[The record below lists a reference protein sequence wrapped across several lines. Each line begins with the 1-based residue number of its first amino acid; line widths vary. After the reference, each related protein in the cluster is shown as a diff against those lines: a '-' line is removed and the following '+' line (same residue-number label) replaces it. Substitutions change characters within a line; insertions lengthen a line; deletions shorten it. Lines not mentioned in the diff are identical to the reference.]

1 MPEDS
6 RTEAPTAERRRKA
19 REEGRVAIS
28 HDLAG
33 GLALIAACMTARAS
47 LPRFLDA
54 MAQATAATLA
64 IARPQDDAAGLF
76 ARAAAPWTTV
86 AVSAMLPVVLAAGC
100 IGIAAHL
107 AQTRLLFSM
116 KPLAPSFAKLNP
128 LDGLKRLVSIRGLV
142 ETAKSTLKVLIV
154 LTVAA
159 DLVWTRRE
167 DVNRIASSDMGA
179 AVALTVDLCLALVM
193 RCAVAL
199 TVLGAADYAYKWWET
214 ERSLRMS
221 LQEVKDELKQ
231 QEGDPHVRARR
242 RGMARAMARQ
252 GIGKQMPQATVVVTN
267 PTRIAVAL
275 RYAPGMVAPMV
286 VAKGQHLLAFRIV
299 RLARRWGIPIIQ
311 NKPVAR
317 ALYRDTAVGGF
328 VPGSLFQAVAE
339 ILAVIYRQAAR
350 RRALQ
355 ASYYA

>member
-1 MPEDS
+1 MAEES
-6 RTEAPTAERRRKA
+6 KTEAPTAERRRKA
-19 REEGRVAIS
+19 REEGRIAIS
-28 HDLAG
+28 HDLAS
-33 GLALIAACMTARAS
+33 GLALIAACMVARATW
-47 LPRFLDA
+47 PRFLDA
-54 MAQATAATLA
+54 LASATSATFLV
-64 IARPQDDAAGLF
+64 ARPQDDPDGLL
-76 ARAAAPWTTV
+76 ARAAAPWTSV

-107 AQTRLLFSM
+107 AQSRLLFSM
-116 KPLAPSFAKLNP
+116 KPLQPNLAKLNP
-128 LDGLKRLVSIRGLV
+128 LDGLKRLVSIHGLA
-142 ETAKSTLKVLIV
+142 ETAKSSLKVLIV
-154 LTVAA
+154 LVVGAGI
-159 DLVWTRRE
+159 VWARRE
-167 DVNRIASSDMGA
+167 DVNRIASGEVHE

-193 RCAVAL
+193 RCAMAL
-199 TVLGAADYAYKWWET
+199 TILGAADYAYKWWET
-214 ERSLRMS
+214 EKSLRMS
-221 LQEVKDELKQ
+221 FQEIKDELKH

-242 RGMARAMARQ
+242 RSMARAMARQ

-317 ALYRDTAVGGF
+317 ALYRDSAVGGY